1 MKSSIYKNPS
11 TLCQVLPTVT
21 HSNKLIWRKQK
32 ISDNIT
38 ASSKG
43 KPNVSFTYDFMK
55 YRDRCMIRISG
66 PLIQRTVKAD
76 TIILTLHFVFCV
88 SASCYLIFRLHYATN
103 LNTEEL
109 WLDSLLRKSRPS
121 LRPIQHPI
129 QE

>member
-11 TLCQVLPTVT
+11 TLCQVLPTVI

-32 ISDNIT
+32 ISDNVT

-43 KPNVSFTYDFMK
+43 KPNVSLTYDFMK
-55 YRDRCMIRISG
+55 YCDRCMIRISG
-66 PLIQRTVKAD
+66 PLIQRNVKAD
-76 TIILTLHFVFCV
+76 TIIMTHYVCCV
-88 SASCYLIFRLHYATN
+88 SARCYLIFRLHYATH

-109 WLDSLLRKSRPS
+109 WIESLLRKSRPS